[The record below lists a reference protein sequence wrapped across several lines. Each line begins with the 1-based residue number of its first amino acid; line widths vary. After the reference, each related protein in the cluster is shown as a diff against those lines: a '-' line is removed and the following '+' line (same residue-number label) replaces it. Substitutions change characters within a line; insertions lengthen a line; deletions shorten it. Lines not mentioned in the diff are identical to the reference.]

1 MNWEWPGVQGRLQRG
16 RGNRSNCQNWLDHG
30 ESMGFQKNCCF
41 CFIGYTKVFDCV
53 DHKKQWKIL
62 KEMGMSDYLICFL
75 SNLNAHQEATVGTG
89 HGTMDWFQIGK
100 GVHQGCILSSCL
112 FNLYAEYIMWNARLD
127 ESQTAIKIAMR
138 NINNLRHAD
147 DTILMAES
155 EEELKSLWWEWKRRG
170 KSSTVKKLRSWHLV
184 PTLHGKQK
192 GGKWKQWQILFSWAP
207 KSLQMVTEAMILRCL
222 LLGRKAMAKLDSVLK
237 SRDIMVFTKAH
248 IVKAMVYPVVTYGY
262 EKWSIKRLSMEEL
275 MLSNCGAREH
285 FWVFW
290 TARRSNQSILKEIN
304 FEYSLEWLLLKLKL
318 EYFDKLIK
326 KANSLEKTMVLGKI
340 GGKRRADGK
349 DENLD
354 SIVDS
359 MHMN

>member
-1 MNWEWPGVQGRLQRG
+1 
-16 RGNRSNCQNWLDHG
+16 
-30 ESMGFQKNCCF
+30 
-41 CFIGYTKVFDCV
+41 
-53 DHKKQWKIL
+53 
-62 KEMGMSDYLICFL
+62 
-75 SNLNAHQEATVGTG
+75 
-89 HGTMDWFQIGK
+89 
-100 GVHQGCILSSCL
+100 
-112 FNLYAEYIMWNARLD
+112 
-127 ESQTAIKIAMR
+127 
-138 NINNLRHAD
+138 
-147 DTILMAES
+147 
-155 EEELKSLWWEWKRRG
+155 
-170 KSSTVKKLRSWHLV
+170 
-184 PTLHGKQK
+184 
-192 GGKWKQWQILFSWAP
+192 
-207 KSLQMVTEAMILRCL
+207 MVTEAMILRCL

-326 KANSLEKTMVLGKI
+326 KANSLEKTMMLGKI